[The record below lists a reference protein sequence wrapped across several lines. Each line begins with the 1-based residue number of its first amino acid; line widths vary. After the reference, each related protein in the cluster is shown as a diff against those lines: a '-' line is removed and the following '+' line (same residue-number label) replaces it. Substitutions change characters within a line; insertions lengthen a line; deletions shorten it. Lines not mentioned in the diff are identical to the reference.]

1 MKIFINDKP
10 LVFSDT
16 KVNDDFVLLNAD
28 VLYKTVVELFD
39 NDDCK
44 GAIVKTNQT
53 ETAFKSFCNQFFVL
67 EAAGGVVFNDEKEIL
82 LIERLGKW
90 DLPKGKIERIETPKH
105 AAMREVC
112 EETGVCDLE
121 VLQPLPHTYHT
132 YEHKGRIVLKRTYWF
147 IMQCNS
153 FANFILQ
160 KEEDITNA
168 KWMDK
173 EEIKKAMKNSY
184 ASINELMQNVV

>member
-16 KVNDDFVLLNAD
+16 KVNDDFISLDSGVM
-28 VLYKTVVELFD
+28 YKTVAGLFD
-39 NDDCK
+39 NTACK
-44 GAIVKTNQT
+44 GAIIKTNHAET
-53 ETAFKSFCNQFFVL
+53 EFKSFCNQFLVI
-67 EAAGGVVFNDEKEIL
+67 EAAGGIVFNDEKEIL

-147 IMQCNS
+147 TMQCNL
-153 FANFILQ
+153 FTNFILQ
-160 KEEDITNA
+160 KEEDITDA